1 MYCSLD
7 IKKDM
12 TKKLLKI
19 LKVIYKDRFKETES
33 KPKCQRCGA
42 KNKPL
47 KNGLCYGCMAV
58 TDN

>member
-1 MYCSLD
+1 
-7 IKKDM
+7 M

-19 LKVIYKDRFKETES
+19 LKVIYKGRFKEIES

-58 TDN
+58 IDN